1 MSAKLLIYRDLSAI
15 FVNFVV
21 ITPTGTDMLHFL
33 KCMLQLI
40 LSPRNGWE
48 DISLDDD
55 RRHYPTTASYYIF
68 IGIVAASWLIQW
80 AYHPD
85 YFTTVKVME
94 LVIVTYAIFFVCY
107 FVGTF
112 VMSVALET
120 LVKDGIAIDEH
131 RTRTFTL
138 YSLSLLALVLLLG
151 LLLPASTPVIWFL
164 PLYVLAIMWKG
175 ARYLRIARKKLGW
188 FVTMGFLGI
197 LMPPMLLGLLFKS
210 LLLQ

>member
-1 MSAKLLIYRDLSAI
+1 
-15 FVNFVV
+15 
-21 ITPTGTDMLHFL
+21 MLHFL
-33 KCMLQLI
+33 KCILQLI

-55 RRHYPTTASYYIF
+55 RRRYPTAASYYLF
-68 IGIVAASWLIQW
+68 IGITSLSWLVQW
-80 AYHPD
+80 AYHPV
-85 YFTTVKVME
+85 YFKAVKVIE

-120 LVKDGIAIDEH
+120 LVKQGIEIDEH

-138 YSLSLLALVLLLG
+138 YSLALLAIVLLLG
-151 LLLPASTPVIWFL
+151 LLLPASTPILWFL
-164 PLYVLAIMWKG
+164 PLYVLVIMWKG
-175 ARYLRIARKKLGW
+175 ARYLRIAKDKVGW
-188 FVTMGFLGI
+188 FVTTALLGI
-197 LMPPMLLGLLFKS
+197 LMPPMLLGLLSKS